1 MRKITIEIVPDHRL
15 SEIMR
20 PLMEHIEEMEMI
32 ELLRLDLQ
40 KGLKIVVLKIRL
52 APGSTVDD
60 ISSTDLFDIKIVE
73 VMEQKG
79 NEVTCLMKVR
89 TPEGFDDVRKN
100 ADLDLTWTSP
110 MKISREKVV
119 YSFIGEDEQ
128 IRKAIDLLKEFG
140 VSAKISIHNTSF
152 TEGDHLSLLTERQRS
167 ILVTAK
173 KMGYYRYPR
182 EAGAEDVARALGL
195 STSTVTEHLRKAE
208 VRLIDGILAGY

>member
-1 MRKITIEIVPDHRL
+1 MRKITIEMVPDQRL
-15 SEIMR
+15 GEIMR
-20 PLMEHIEEMEMI
+20 PLMEHMEEMEMV

-40 KGLKIVVLKIRL
+40 QGLKIVVLKIRL
-52 APGSTVDD
+52 APGSTVED
-60 ISSTDLFDIKIVE
+60 IKSTDLFDIKIVE

-89 TPEGFDDVRKN
+89 MPEGFDDIRKD
-100 ADLDLTWTSP
+100 ADLDLTWTHP
-110 MKISREKVV
+110 MKISRDKIV
-119 YSFIGEDEQ
+119 YSFIGEDEP
-128 IRKAIDLLKEFG
+128 IRKALELLKEFG
-140 VSAKISIHNTSF
+140 LNAKISIHNTSF
-152 TEGDHLSLLTERQRS
+152 TDGDHLSLLTEKQRS

-182 EAGAEDVARALGL
+182 EAGAEDVAKALGL